1 MLNFI
6 NLSKFY
12 NCAAMIRSIAFF
24 FQPKLVPK
32 FVCTKTSFS
41 EIWALPYD
49 FTALSY
55 IYEEASIDWLYSAQL
70 VACLAHVAVIVA
82 LLRKTL
88 LVTVSFQLIFGCVF
102 IYTKYSLFM
111 IKYTYQRISFT
122 ACTQVTGNAHVIPRH

>member
-12 NCAAMIRSIAFF
+12 DCAFNSKLFFF

-32 FVCTKTSFS
+32 LVCAKTSFS
-41 EIWALPYD
+41 EICALPYD
-49 FTALSY
+49 CVSY
-55 IYEEASIDWLYSAQL
+55 VIHMRKHLDWLYSAQL

-82 LLRKTL
+82 LLPKTL
-88 LVTVSFQLIFGCVF
+88 LVTVSFQLIFGYVF

-111 IKYTYQRISFT
+111 IKYEYPRISFT
-122 ACTQVTGNAHVIPRH
+122 ACTQVCFHG